1 MNDEVFT
8 FILVGLS
15 VFVGAIAQG
24 AIGFGMGLVAAPV
37 ITMLNPSVMPG
48 AIQVVNFMLPLF
60 TLAAEW
66 RRVDWRGLGFA
77 VLGRIPGSFLG
88 GLVVVYVSTRTL
100 GVLVGTMVLI
110 AVGLT
115 AWAVAVPRNGW
126 TLTGAGFVSGITGT
140 ATGIGGPPM
149 GLVYQNAKGSD
160 QGHARDVLPPQRG
173 PVAGHSRASRQAP
186 RAGADIRGAADPVS
200 CRGFSGV
207 RAVAALSGRRA
218 GQRRDSRAGR
228 GIRSVVDRRERLGLR
243 VRFWIVT
250 GHNKLYLQGVW
261 CSRPTAEYVAANNIQ
276 RNGEPRPGAPSP

>member
-1 MNDEVFT
+1 MVFVMNNEVFT

-15 VFVGAIAQG
+15 VFVGAVAQG

-48 AIQVVNFMLPLF
+48 AIQVVNFTLPLF

-88 GLVVVYVSTRTL
+88 GLVVVYVSTRAL
-100 GVLVGTMVLI
+100 GVFVGTMVLI

-149 GLVYQNAKGSD
+149 GLVYQNAKGPQIRATLAMFFLLSAA
-160 QGHARDVLPPQRG
+160 QSLGILALLGKLPAQALTSGALLIPFLVVG
-173 PVAGHSRASRQAP
+173 FLASRP
-186 RAGADIRGAADPVS
+186 LRRFLDGGRVRGAILVLAGVS
-200 CRGFSGV
+200 
-207 RAVAALSGRRA
+207 ALSLIAQSTWG
-218 GQRRDSRAGR
+218 
-228 GIRSVVDRRERLGLR
+228 
-243 VRFWIVT
+243 
-250 GHNKLYLQGVW
+250 
-261 CSRPTAEYVAANNIQ
+261 
-276 RNGEPRPGAPSP
+276 